1 MLGNM
6 NNNNFSLM
14 RYFRDIGIDAHLL
27 LSSND
32 GVSISSHFKP
42 DSDTFE
48 INKWKPFIHQT
59 KISEN
64 IVSSFN
70 FPTSWS
76 LSLRSFYRSKKNKK
90 NLFYAPISKNY
101 LRNLFKGYTHFI
113 GSGIYPSVLKR
124 INGSL
129 DIFYPYALG
138 VEYYDNQE
146 LKSLINQK
154 GIFAKYIFSKVKKKQ
169 CNGIKKAKLIINTD
183 PSSSLKAFK
192 KIGVDPIT
200 MFVPMIYN
208 KEVVNKNLI
217 DDKICKILEKI
228 KKVSFS
234 ILSHSRL
241 LWKKPSYFSDAEWIY
256 QNKNN
261 DRFIRAFARLK
272 KHINN
277 FDLLLILFE
286 YGDDVEITK
295 KLINEL
301 GITKNVLWLPKMER
315 KNIFKIL
322 QEVDVG
328 IGEFYDVLNVPFGG
342 TALEIMAAG
351 KPLIQTLDF
360 SKDQYF
366 KTYNIP
372 MPPVLAAR
380 TEKEIFSSILSMIED
395 GELKLKIGKLSKKW
409 FNDYQGIELAKKWA
423 SLLEAKS

>member
-1 MLGNM
+1 
-6 NNNNFSLM
+6 
-14 RYFRDIGIDAHLL
+14 
-27 LSSND
+27 
-32 GVSISSHFKP
+32 
-42 DSDTFE
+42 
-48 INKWKPFIHQT
+48 
-59 KISEN
+59 
-64 IVSSFN
+64 
-70 FPTSWS
+70 
-76 LSLRSFYRSKKNKK
+76 
-90 NLFYAPISKNY
+90 
-101 LRNLFKGYTHFI
+101 
-113 GSGIYPSVLKR
+113 
-124 INGSL
+124 
-129 DIFYPYALG
+129 
-138 VEYYDNQE
+138 
-146 LKSLINQK
+146 
-154 GIFAKYIFSKVKKKQ
+154 
-169 CNGIKKAKLIINTD
+169 
-183 PSSSLKAFK
+183 
-192 KIGVDPIT
+192 